1 MIGMRIGQELKIV
14 ASGTGKSM
22 IKDNNMASTVSHAEN
37 CLYDIAS
44 EITQRGSVE
53 QKEALHNALSALEE
67 LYFLLQE
74 EE

>member
-1 MIGMRIGQELKIV
+1 
-14 ASGTGKSM
+14 M
-22 IKDNNMASTVSHAEN
+22 IKDNSMASTVSHAEN

-53 QKEALHNALSALEE
+53 QKEVLHNALSALEE
-67 LYFLLQE
+67 LYFALRE